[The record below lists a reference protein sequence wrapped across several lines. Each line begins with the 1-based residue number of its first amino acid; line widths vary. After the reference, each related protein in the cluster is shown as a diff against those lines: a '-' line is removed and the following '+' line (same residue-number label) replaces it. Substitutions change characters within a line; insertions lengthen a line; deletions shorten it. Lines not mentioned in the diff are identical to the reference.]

1 MLKNVQNKRVLLKSR
16 DVQHPSKSTNPKKLF
31 LLIRYQHCLDG
42 STQTNLFPSNSKA
55 LLRMIFAMLVRATFL
70 QAVLITTHLSSW
82 MTWVSVIPRNSKSI
96 NKASKLRNGKSRTS
110 QMTTL
115 IYQMMFYRRSRVR
128 PRRATQARVTSTMI
142 AKIQQIND
150 LPLAVAKIVT
160 LVIPYLQKKT
170 THQIVTM
177 NQTQK
182 AVRKTKEEI
191 ATCFCLDRGISN
203 THHRSNAVDIKA

>member
-1 MLKNVQNKRVLLKSR
+1 
-16 DVQHPSKSTNPKKLF
+16 
-31 LLIRYQHCLDG
+31 
-42 STQTNLFPSNSKA
+42 
-55 LLRMIFAMLVRATFL
+55 
-70 QAVLITTHLSSW
+70 
-82 MTWVSVIPRNSKSI
+82 
-96 NKASKLRNGKSRTS
+96 
-110 QMTTL
+110 MTTL
-115 IYQMMFYRRSRVR
+115 IYQMVFYRRARVR
-128 PRRATQARVTSTMI
+128 LRRATQARVTSTMI

-150 LPLAVAKIVT
+150 LPLAVAKTVT

-203 THHRSNAVDIKA
+203 THHRLNAVDIKA